1 MSQQKR
7 GAKRKDHSIR
17 DRARHIARNALN
29 LSDNE
34 LDEFLEEASGTPGS
48 KVCLLLWSEGVG
60 DPCVE

>member
-1 MSQQKR
+1 MSQQR
-7 GAKRKDHSIR
+7 REAKRKDHSIR

-48 KVCLLLWSEGVG
+48 KVRLLLWS
-60 DPCVE
+60 